1 MNKPQKESRKR
12 KRQILIEEV
21 SDLIELCDSENNT
34 KDVKK
39 LQRIYNSLIKL
50 DNMIGM
56 NGVKKNIIYQI
67 LYFLQNLNKS
77 GDMLH
82 TVITGP
88 PGVGKTEISKIIAEI
103 YSELGVLEIGQVVFA
118 KRSDLI
124 GEYLGQTAIKTQ
136 EVLESARGGV
146 LVIDECYS
154 LGHPDKRDS
163 YSKECI
169 DTLNQFLT
177 EEKEHFACIICGY
190 KDALEKNFFNQN
202 PGLQRRF
209 PWRYDIKEYND
220 FELLRIF
227 NKQVLDQKWKL
238 GKNAINA
245 NFFKENKE
253 LFPNFGG
260 STEIFLTKCK
270 MAHSKRIFEISSG
283 KKNKKTLTLLDIKNG
298 LDLYKTSINIT
309 EDYKAPQGMYT

>member
-177 EEKEHFACIICGY
+177 EEKEHFACIICEY
-190 KDALEKNFFNQN
+190 KDAL
-202 PGLQRRF
+202 
-209 PWRYDIKEYND
+209 
-220 FELLRIF
+220 
-227 NKQVLDQKWKL
+227 
-238 GKNAINA
+238 
-245 NFFKENKE
+245 
-253 LFPNFGG
+253 
-260 STEIFLTKCK
+260 
-270 MAHSKRIFEISSG
+270 
-283 KKNKKTLTLLDIKNG
+283 
-298 LDLYKTSINIT
+298 
-309 EDYKAPQGMYT
+309 

>member
-1 MNKPQKESRKR
+1 MNSSQKSSKR
-12 KRQILIEEV
+12 KRQTEIECV
-21 SDLIELCDSENNT
+21 SDLIKLCESDINT
-34 KDVKK
+34 RDIKK
-39 LQRIYNSLIKL
+39 LKNIYDVLIKL
-50 DNMIGM
+50 NNMIGM
-56 NGVKKNIIYQI
+56 DTVKKNIIYQI
-67 LYFLQNLNKS
+67 LYFLQNLNKT

-88 PGVGKTEISKIIAEI
+88 PGVGKTEISKVIAEI
-103 YSELGVLEIGQVVFA
+103 YCKLGILSSGHIVFA

-177 EEKEHFACIICGY
+177 EEKDNFACIICGY
-190 KDALEKNFFNQN
+190 KDALEQNFFSQN
-202 PGLQRRF
+202 PGLKRRF
-209 PWRYDIKEYND
+209 PWRYDIEEYNNN
-220 FELLRIF
+220 ELFKIF
-227 NKQVLDQKWKL
+227 QKQILEQKWKFER
-238 GKNAINA
+238 NAITPNYFYE
-245 NFFKENKE
+245 NMEFF
-253 LFPNFGG
+253 PHYGG

-270 MAHSKRIFEISSG
+270 MAHSKRIFQIING
-283 KKNKKTLTLLDIKNG
+283 KKNKKTLSLDDINNGFELYKDSLDIHT
-298 LDLYKTSINIT
+298 DETPPES
-309 EDYKAPQGMYT
+309 MYS

>member
-1 MNKPQKESRKR
+1 MNKPPKDNRKR
-12 KRQILIEEV
+12 KRQLLIEDV
-21 SDLIELCDSENNT
+21 SDLIDLCDTENNT
-34 KDVKK
+34 KDIKNLRK
-39 LQRIYNSLIKL
+39 IYKSLVKL
-50 DNMIGM
+50 DEMIGM
-56 NGVKKNIIYQI
+56 NNIKKNIIYQI
-67 LYFLQNLNKS
+67 LYFLQNLDKK

-103 YSELGVLEIGQVVFA
+103 YSELGILEFGQVVFA

-169 DTLNQFLT
+169 DTINQFLT

-190 KDALEKNFFNQN
+190 KDALEQNFFSQNQ
-202 PGLQRRF
+202 GLQRRF
-209 PWRYDIKEYND
+209 PWRYDIQEYND
-220 FELLRIF
+220 FELLKIF
-227 NKQVLDQKWKL
+227 KKQLLDQKWKL
-238 GKNAINA
+238 DKNAINSL
-245 NFFKENKE
+245 FFKENKN

-260 STEIFLTKCK
+260 STEIFITKCK
-270 MAHSKRIFEISSG
+270 MAHSKRIFEIVSG
-283 KKNKKTLTLLDIKNG
+283 KKYKKLIIKEDIVNG
-298 LDLYKTSINIT
+298 LELYKPCVNIEESNT
-309 EDYKAPQGMYT
+309 TPASMYT

>member
-1 MNKPQKESRKR
+1 MKKSSKDTKKR
-12 KRQILIEEV
+12 KRQLLIEGV
-21 SDLIELCDSENNT
+21 SDLIELCDTENNT
-34 KDVKK
+34 KDIKNLKK
-39 LQRIYNSLIKL
+39 IYKSLVKL
-50 DNMIGM
+50 DQMIGM
-56 NGVKKNIIYQI
+56 DNVKKNIIYQI
-67 LYFLQNLNKS
+67 LYFLQNLNKK

-103 YSELGVLEIGQVVFA
+103 YSELGILELGQVVFA

-190 KDALEKNFFNQN
+190 KDALETNFFSQNQ
-202 PGLQRRF
+202 GLQRRF
-209 PWRYDIKEYND
+209 PWRYDIQEYNN

-227 NKQVLDQKWKL
+227 KKQVYEQKWKL
-238 GKNAINA
+238 DKNAITPL
-245 NFFKENKE
+245 FFKENKD

-270 MAHSKRIFEISSG
+270 MAHSKRIFEILTG
-283 KKNKKTLTLLDIKNG
+283 KKNKKLILNTDIING
-298 LDLYKTSINIT
+298 LELYKPCLNLEQTN
-309 EDYKAPQGMYT
+309 EVPANMYS